1 MPYTYYELEFQAV
14 SLSLESADVPSSLYE
29 VPTSV
34 IVVLCFFYG
43 VISVTAAVGNT
54 LVIYVVVVSRRM
66 HTVTNYY
73 IANLALADVTIAV
86 LAIPFQFWAA
96 LLQRWDLPAFMCK
109 LCPTVQIFSVN
120 VSIFTLVAIA
130 LDR

>member
-1 MPYTYYELEFQAV
+1 MDHPVFISTDGA
-14 SLSLESADVPSSLYE
+14 SSLYE

-43 VISVTAAVGNT
+43 AISVTAAVGNT

-86 LAIPFQFWAA
+86 LAIPFQGLNSIKKFV
-96 LLQRWDLPAFMCK
+96 LNLGLKDDL
-109 LCPTVQIFSVN
+109 
-120 VSIFTLVAIA
+120 
-130 LDR
+130 